1 MDLYKVVIHTPSN
14 ESAFRN
20 EAISAEDLRAIY
32 KLNTIQYRLTLV
44 AVVDRDELRIGV
56 SICNT
61 KYDNFDKKIGTTN
74 ATFRALTKPTYL
86 GNHSVMPSKREVLN
100 KMYDVHREVAM
111 NLEQTKKI
119 VNG

>member
-14 ESAFRN
+14 ENAFRN
-20 EAISAEDLRAIY
+20 ETISAEDLRVIY

-61 KYDNFDKKIGTTN
+61 KHDNFNKKIGMVN
-74 ATFRALTKPTYL
+74 ATFRALTSHTYL
-86 GNHSVMPSKREVLN
+86 SKHDSMPSKREVLN
-100 KMYDVHREVAM
+100 KMYEVHRQVGM